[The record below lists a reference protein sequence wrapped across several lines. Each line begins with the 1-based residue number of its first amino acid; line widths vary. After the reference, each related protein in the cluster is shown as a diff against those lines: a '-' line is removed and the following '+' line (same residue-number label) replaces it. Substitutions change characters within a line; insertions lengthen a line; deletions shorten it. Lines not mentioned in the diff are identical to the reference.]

1 MRAGRGQFARVA
13 VIAVCLAVGAGPALQ
28 AQGRGGGGPG
38 GGGPSGG
45 GPGGGGPGGGGMG
58 GPQFP
63 VPGGVPGPGGPG
75 MGVPGP
81 VGGPPPQQR
90 GPGPEGRPG
99 LQLGPPGRWWDDRAT
114 VKSLRLSPEQRARMD
129 AIFEQNRERLQA
141 RFEAVRQAEMQMEE
155 AGAVG
160 CARRGRSVCAD
171 RPRGPGAGRAGEGEY
186 APAAADPQGDGCG
199 ADQAAGE
206 DALSFRG

>member
-38 GGGPSGG
+38 GGGPGGG

-63 VPGGVPGPGGPG
+63 ARWRAGAGGPG

-81 VGGPPPQQR
+81 VAGPPPQQR

-99 LQLGPPGRWWDDRAT
+99 FQLGPPGRWWDDRAT
-114 VKSLRLSPEQRARMD
+114 VKSLRLSPEQRTRMD
-129 AIFEQNRERLQA
+129 AIFEQNRGELQA

-155 AGAVG
+155 L
-160 CARRGRSVCAD
+160 ARSDAPDEAALFAQID
-171 RPRGPGAGRAGEGEY
+171 RVAQARAELEK
-186 APAAADPQGDGCG
+186 ANTHLLLQIRR
-199 ADQAAGE
+199 E
-206 DALSFRG
+206 MDAEQIRRLEKMR